1 MLWSDFS
8 TQTQELRETHQEL
21 KAALSFTADVHTSVS
36 PKPVT
41 KLVAS
46 WALPK
51 DGSHSWFPVDGTLQ
65 DAHHR
70 LYRIDSDADGES
82 QVSVDGGGAV
92 GHQPALFL
100 ELKSRVDELGAR
112 IARMETK
119 LAGTAALERRCAK
132 LEEEYSARQLL
143 SEGRI
148 RFLEQHISAMQQDQR
163 GGSRAL
169 TALTDSACP
178 QKFPGAAARH
188 PPHRP
193 QVGGVGERGG
203 AVSRSWGGGGEA
215 EECSELDAAHN
226 TAGGGGRI
234 AASGARFAAEAKRA
248 ADFNALAVHDGLMAA
263 PSTASKPPCTNQRP
277 HVLGAV
283 PQAKQSLS
291 YPGASSMLG
300 ASAAEA
306 ATDIS
311 GEHVCVCVCVC
322 VCMCVSKRLCDRCVC
337 VCARTLSDLQM
348 RSSTTLSHPFGSVS
362 VKRTLFYRPARHQLP
377 ASETETE
384 RERERER

>member
-1 MLWSDFS
+1 
-8 TQTQELRETHQEL
+8 
-21 KAALSFTADVHTSVS
+21 LSFTADVHTSVS
-36 PKPVT
+36 PNLAT
-41 KLVAS
+41 KMVAS

-51 DGSHSWFPVDGTLQ
+51 DGSHAWFPVDGTLQ

-70 LYRIDSDADGES
+70 LYRIDSDPDGES
-82 QVSVDGGGAV
+82 QVSVDGGGSG
-92 GHQPALFL
+92 GHQPALLL

-119 LAGTAALERRCAK
+119 LAGTVAWERRCAK

-148 RFLEQHISAMQQDQR
+148 RFLEQHVGAMEQDQL

-169 TALTDSACP
+169 AAQADSACP

-193 QVGGVGERGG
+193 QVGGVGRVGGRGG
-203 AVSRSWGGGGEA
+203 AVSRGGGNEA
-215 EECSELDAAHN
+215 EECSELDAAHY

-234 AASGARFAAEAKRA
+234 TASGARFA
-248 ADFNALAVHDGLMAA
+248 DLNALAVHDGLMAA
-263 PSTASKPPCTNQRP
+263 PSSKPPSTNQRP
-277 HVLGAV
+277 HALGGV
-283 PQAKQSLS
+283 PQAQQSSS
-291 YPGASSMLG
+291 YPGASGMLG

-311 GEHVCVCVCVC
+311 GEHVCASASASASASVIVFALDLCVCGAP
-322 VCMCVSKRLCDRCVC
+322 S
-337 VCARTLSDLQM
+337 
-348 RSSTTLSHPFGSVS
+348 G
-362 VKRTLFYRPARHQLP
+362 
-377 ASETETE
+377 
-384 RERERER
+384 